1 MGYQLEKFGRFTI
14 MVSKLHFPANLET
27 GIILPFDHPF
37 EILKAAFAKAP
48 EIRNEVELALA
59 AVLERLNP
67 SDRGT
72 RFLTGGA
79 YEWVIA
85 VAAWASNIQVF
96 PGGHSENGFDL
107 LEYMESLKG
116 LWSVKSFTSES
127 LSGSLRIVNKMSPG
141 HVVWTQPTVF
151 ISPDLPGIVYLDPSL
166 APVYASLT
174 TQNDEAVV
182 ISGAYIKRYSTDN
195 PNCVI
200 PLKAPINQ
208 GNGKESPQLDI
219 VASILTSGTYKYL
232 GPVMNKMRQMA
243 TTVDFLRQQYSDGEI
258 DEQTFK
264 RMLKNLDS
272 SVK

>member
-1 MGYQLEKFGRFTI
+1 MTAKIVYPPNLEK
-14 MVSKLHFPANLET
+14 
-27 GIILPFDHPF
+27 GITLSADHPF
-37 EILKAAFAKAP
+37 EVLKNSFAKKA
-48 EIRNEVELALA
+48 EIRSEVELALT

-85 VAAWASNIQVF
+85 VASWASEIQVF

-116 LWSVKSFTSES
+116 VWSVKSFTGEK

-141 HVVWTQPTVF
+141 HVEWTHATIF
-151 ISPDLPGIVYLDPSL
+151 ISPDLPGIVYLDPALS
-166 APVYASLT
+166 PVYASMT
-174 TQNDEAVV
+174 KENDEAVS
-182 ISGAYIKRYSTDN
+182 ISGAFIKKYAADN
-195 PNCVI
+195 PACVI
-200 PLKAPINQ
+200 PLSAPVNP

-219 VASILTSGTYKYL
+219 VSSILTSGTYANL

-243 TTVDFLRQQYSDGEI
+243 TTVDFLRKQYSSGEI
-258 DEQTFK
+258 DEPTFK
-264 RMLKNLDS
+264 KMLANLEA

>member
-1 MGYQLEKFGRFTI
+1 MPSR
-14 MVSKLHFPANLET
+14 LHFPSDLET
-27 GIILPFDHPF
+27 GITLASDHAF
-37 EILKAAFAKAP
+37 EKLKESFKKNP
-48 EIRNEVELALA
+48 EIRVEVELALA

-85 VAAWASNIQVF
+85 VAAWASEIQVF

-116 LWSVKSFTSES
+116 VWSVKSFTGES

-141 HVVWTQPTVF
+141 DINWTQPTIF
-151 ISPDLPGIVYLDPSL
+151 ISPDLPGIVFFDPKL
-166 APVYASLT
+166 APTYASMA
-174 TQNDEAVV
+174 TQNDEALS
-182 ISGAYIKRYSTDN
+182 ISGAYIKKYAQDN

-200 PLKAPINQ
+200 PLDAPINP

-219 VASILTSGTYKYL
+219 VSSILTSGTYTHL

-243 TTVDFLRQQYSDGEI
+243 TTVDFLRKQYATGEI
-258 DEQTFK
+258 DESTFK
-264 RMLKNLDS
+264 KMLANLEAG
-272 SVK
+272 VK

>member
-1 MGYQLEKFGRFTI
+1 MPSRLN
-14 MVSKLHFPANLET
+14 FPLNLET
-27 GIILPFDHPF
+27 GLVLQKDHAF
-37 EILKAAFAKAP
+37 QKLKSSFFRQP
-48 EIRNEVELALA
+48 EIRNEVELALT

-85 VAAWASNIQVF
+85 VAAWASDIQVF

-107 LEYMESLKG
+107 MEYMESLKG
-116 LWSVKSFTSES
+116 VWSVKSFTGES

-141 HVVWTQPTVF
+141 HVQWTQATIF
-151 ISPDLPGIVYLDPSL
+151 ISPDLPGIVFFDPKM
-166 APVYASLT
+166 APVYVSMAT
-174 TQNDEAVV
+174 ENDEAVT
-182 ISGAYIKRYSTDN
+182 ISGAYIKKYADEN
-195 PNCVI
+195 PDCVI
-200 PLKAPINQ
+200 PLNAPVNP

-219 VASILTSGTYKYL
+219 VSSILTSGTYSHL

-243 TTVDFLRQQYSDGEI
+243 TTVDFLRKQYSSGEI
-258 DEQTFK
+258 DELTFK
-264 RMLKNLDS
+264 KMLANLEA

>member
-1 MGYQLEKFGRFTI
+1 MA
-14 MVSKLHFPANLET
+14 SKLNFPSNLES
-27 GIILPFDHPF
+27 GITLPLEHPF
-37 EILKAAFAKAP
+37 EVLKSSFSKTP
-48 EIRNEVELALA
+48 EIRSEVELALM

-85 VAAWASNIQVF
+85 VAAWASKIQVF

-116 LWSVKSFTSES
+116 VWSVKSFTGES

-141 HVVWTQPTVF
+141 HVEWTQATIF
-151 ISPDLPGIVYLDPSL
+151 ISPDLPGIVYLDPAQ
-166 APVYASLT
+166 APVYASMAK
-174 TQNDEAVV
+174 QNDEAVA
-182 ISGAYIKRYSTDN
+182 ISGAYIKKYAADN
-195 PNCVI
+195 PACVI
-200 PLKAPINQ
+200 PLTAPINP

-219 VASILTSGTYKYL
+219 VSTILTSGTYTYL

-243 TTVDFLRQQYSDGEI
+243 TTVDFLRKQFSAGEI
-258 DEQTFK
+258 DEHTFK
-264 RMLKNLDS
+264 KMLANLEAG
-272 SVK
+272 VK